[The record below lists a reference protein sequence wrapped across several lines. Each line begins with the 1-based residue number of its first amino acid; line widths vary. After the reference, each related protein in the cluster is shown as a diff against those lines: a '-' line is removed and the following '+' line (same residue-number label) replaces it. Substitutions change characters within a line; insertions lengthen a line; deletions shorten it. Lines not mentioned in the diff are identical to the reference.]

1 MRIKLARIDDRLI
14 HGQVTTVWAREAD
27 AERIVIVSDE
37 VAQDEIRKTLLK
49 RVAPPGIKVN
59 IINIEKAAK
68 VYKNPKYA
76 EESVFLL
83 FTCPQDVL
91 RLVKKGVPLKSCNI
105 GGMRFKN
112 GKTSVAKAVF
122 VDTGDKEAF
131 RALADLGVELE
142 IRTVA
147 TDPRINI
154 LDKI

>member
-1 MRIKLARIDDRLI
+1 MQIKLARIDDRLI

-27 AERIVIVSDE
+27 AGRIVVVSDE
-37 VAQDEIRKTLLK
+37 VAQDEIRRTLLK

-59 IINIEKAAK
+59 IVDIEKAAK

-91 RLVKKGVPLKSCNI
+91 RLVEKGVPLKSCNI
-105 GGMRFKN
+105 GGMQFKT
-112 GKTSVAKAVF
+112 GKVSVTKAVF
-122 VDTGDKEAF
+122 VNAEDKEAF
-131 RALADLGVELE
+131 HALADLGIELE

-147 TDPRINI
+147 TDPKVNI